1 MSDFKVL
8 SYEYLEANKD
18 NNFYEFKKNPEY
30 KGWTLENPSEPEYI
44 GKFISRT
51 TGGNQMNYY
60 FIYKFE
66 KKSLYTGGENPTLN
80 EYVLRAVEEKKMGG
94 KKLVAHEKIRNL
106 GKVRDLR
113 EQTVVVNIV
122 SVFYFFYTIAHLK
135 CAMATVTFTHLL
147 ETRFIKNQRNNFVK
161 NRNQY

>member
-8 SYEYLEANKD
+8 SYEYLKENKD
-18 NNFYEFKKNPEY
+18 SNCYEFKKNPEY

-94 KKLVAHEKIRNL
+94 KK
-106 GKVRDLR
+106 
-113 EQTVVVNIV
+113 
-122 SVFYFFYTIAHLK
+122 
-135 CAMATVTFTHLL
+135 
-147 ETRFIKNQRNNFVK
+147 TRRTRKNKKSRK
-161 NRNQY
+161 SKRSKRTNRRR